1 MAAIDA
7 PPRSGLRPPPPQGGA
22 AGGPAEP
29 DPRRLLDRVGRAWRA
44 LLGLLAIGPAAPA
57 AQAVELP
64 ADRAEALLHVYD
76 GGGTR
81 AVGPAVLVRKNLK
94 DTVSLS
100 GTLYVDLVSNASV
113 DVVTAASPYKERRTA
128 VDLGV
133 DYAYRDALLSLGL
146 SSSSE
151 PDYRARA
158 LSVDVTQ
165 DFFGAMS
172 TLKLGFT
179 RGADDV
185 GKTGVTG
192 PIDQATHWQYRLGLT
207 QVLSPRWLTSINLE
221 ALADTG
227 LLGSPYRVA
236 RVFGAAVPERVPRTR
251 SARAVRLAARG
262 DVERLGGVLK
272 ADYRWYADTW
282 GLRAHTL
289 EVGHARQLNPR
300 WSAEASLRLH
310 RQSAA
315 LFYSDDAA
323 GETRYVTRNR
333 QLGAF
338 TSWGLAGKAAVELP
352 RGAGEQRRA
361 LNLGYEFKRHAYSN
375 FTDLRTGQ
383 RYAQNAHVL
392 QVHLSSDF

>member
-1 MAAIDA
+1 MAATDA
-7 PPRSGLRPPPPQGGA
+7 SARSGLR
-22 AGGPAEP
+22 
-29 DPRRLLDRVGRAWRA
+29 RLLARVWRCWRGLA
-44 LLGLLAIGPAAPA
+44 SLLFIGPAAQA
-57 AQAVELP
+57 AELP
-64 ADRAEALLHVYD
+64 ADHAEALLHVYD

-81 AVGPAVLVRKNLK
+81 AIGPAVLVRKSLK

-100 GTLYVDLVSNASV
+100 GTLYVDMVSNASI

-128 VDLGV
+128 VDLGL
-133 DYAYRDALLSLGL
+133 DYAYRDALLTLGL
-146 SSSSE
+146 ASSSE

-158 LSVDVTQ
+158 LSVDVAQ

-185 GKTGVTG
+185 GKTGVAG
-192 PIDQATHWQYRLGLT
+192 VIDQATHWQYRLGLT
-207 QVLSPRWLTSINLE
+207 QVLSPRWLASVNVE
-221 ALADTG
+221 ALADNG

-251 SARAVRLAARG
+251 SARAVRLSTRG
-262 DVERLGGVLK
+262 DVDRLGGVVK
-272 ADYRWYADTW
+272 ADYRWYSDTW

-289 EVGHARQLNPR
+289 ELGHARQLKPG
-300 WSAEASLRLH
+300 WTAEASLRLH

-323 GETRYVTRNR
+323 SETRYVSRNR

-338 TSWGLAGKAAVELP
+338 TSWGLGARTAWELP
-352 RGAGEQRRA
+352 RASSDRRMA
-361 LNLGYEFKRHAYSN
+361 LNLSYEFKRYAYSN

-383 RYAQNAHVL
+383 RYAQNAHIL

>member
-1 MAAIDA
+1 VAVIDA
-7 PPRSGLRPPPPQGGA
+7 EAACGRLPPRGA
-22 AGGPAEP
+22 TLAARQSRM
-29 DPRRLLDRVGRAWRA
+29 RRLLARVRRCWHA
-44 LLGLLAIGPAAPA
+44 LAGVLFIGPAAHA
-57 AQAVELP
+57 AELP

-81 AVGPAVLVRKNLK
+81 AIGPAVLVRKSLK
-94 DTVSLS
+94 DKVSLS
-100 GTLYVDLVSNASV
+100 GTLYVDMVSNASI

-128 VDLGV
+128 VDLGL
-133 DYAYRDALLSLGL
+133 DYAYRDALLTLGL
-146 SSSSE
+146 ASSSE

-158 LSVDVTQ
+158 LSVDVAQ

-185 GKTGVTG
+185 GKTGVAG
-192 PIDQATHWQYRLGLT
+192 VIDQATHWQYRLGLT
-207 QVLSPRWLTSINLE
+207 QVLSPRWLASVNVE
-221 ALADTG
+221 ALADNG

-251 SARAVRLAARG
+251 SARAVRLSTRG
-262 DVERLGGVLK
+262 DVDRLGGVVK
-272 ADYRWYADTW
+272 ADYRWYSDTW

-289 EVGHARQLNPR
+289 ELGHARQLKPG
-300 WSAEASLRLH
+300 WTAEASLRLH

-323 GETRYVTRNR
+323 SETRYVSRNR

-338 TSWGLAGKAAVELP
+338 TSWGLGARTAWDLP
-352 RGAGEQRRA
+352 RASSDRRMA
-361 LNLGYEFKRHAYSN
+361 LNLGYEFKRYAYSN

-383 RYAQNAHVL
+383 RYAQNAHIL
-392 QVHLSSDF
+392 QIHLSSDF

>member
-1 MAAIDA
+1 
-7 PPRSGLRPPPPQGGA
+7 
-22 AGGPAEP
+22 
-29 DPRRLLDRVGRAWRA
+29 
-44 LLGLLAIGPAAPA
+44 
-57 AQAVELP
+57 
-64 ADRAEALLHVYD
+64 
-76 GGGTR
+76 
-81 AVGPAVLVRKNLK
+81 
-94 DTVSLS
+94 
-100 GTLYVDLVSNASV
+100 LYVDLVSNASV

-128 VDLGV
+128 VDLGL
-133 DYAYRDALLSLGL
+133 DYAWRDALITLGL

-158 LSVDVTQ
+158 LAVDVTQ

-185 GKTGVTG
+185 GKTGVAGT
-192 PIDQATHWQYRLGLT
+192 IDRATHWQYRLGLT
-207 QVLSPRWLTSINLE
+207 QVLNPRWLASLNLE
-221 ALADTG
+221 ALADHG

-251 SARAVRLAARG
+251 SARALRLSTKG
-262 DVERLGGVLK
+262 DVERLGGVIK
-272 ADYRWYADTW
+272 AEYRWYGDTW

-289 EVGHARQLNPR
+289 ELGHARQLSVR
-300 WSAEASLRLH
+300 WTAEASLRLH

-333 QLGAF
+333 QLGSF
-338 TSWGLAGKAAVELP
+338 TSWGLGGKAAYELP
-352 RGAGEQRRA
+352 RAAGERRMA
-361 LNLGYEFKRHAYSN
+361 LNLGYEFKRYAYSN

-392 QVHLSSDF
+392 QVHVSSDF